1 MASFDRIEEELSA
14 LETGGGLQGTPPVL
28 ELELEAFN
36 GPLDLLLA
44 LIDKQKI
51 DIYDIP
57 IASITEQYMAYLAAM
72 VTPDMD
78 VASDFLVMAATLLQ
92 IKSRLLLPK
101 QKVDGEWDDDPRG
114 ELVLRLLEYRR
125 CRLLAEEL
133 KKRRAMYAD
142 CSFRLP
148 ESAAH
153 LGIDLAPE
161 LVGDIQLV
169 AAKFFKAASSLNE
182 RNTLRFNDLSER
194 LKHILRREKVSL
206 LDKLRLIWRKLRQGG
221 QFLFSD
227 LFPKKAGKTERV
239 TAFLAVLELLRG
251 RRIDAKQT
259 GPFEPI
265 ELFLPERSSTS
276 ASETD
281 RSDEAEFSEWIENS
295 ELGKEVEAYGN

>member
-1 MASFDRIEEELSA
+1 MRGA
-14 LETGGGLQGTPPVL
+14 PPVL
-28 ELELEAFN
+28 ELELEVFS

-57 IASITEQYMAYLAAM
+57 IADITEQYMAYLAAM

-78 VASDFLVMAATLLQ
+78 VTSDFLVMAATLLQ

-101 QKVDGEWDDDPRG
+101 QSVEGEMADDPRE

-148 ESAAH
+148 ESAAR
-153 LGIDLAPE
+153 LGIEIPTE
-161 LVGDIQLV
+161 PRGDRQLL
-169 AAKFFKAASSLNE
+169 AAKFFTAASALNE

-194 LKHILRREKVSL
+194 IKHILRREKVSL
-206 LDKLRLIWRKLRQGG
+206 LDKLRLIWRKLRKGG
-221 QFLFSD
+221 RFLFSD
-227 LFPKKAGKTERV
+227 LFPAKTGRTERV
-239 TAFLAVLELLRG
+239 TGFLAVLELLRG
-251 RRIDAKQT
+251 RRIDARQE
-259 GPFEPI
+259 GPFQPI
-265 ELFLPERSSTS
+265 ELFLPEADSDSGS
-276 ASETD
+276 ASNL
-281 RSDEAEFSEWIENS
+281 SDEADFLAWIENS
-295 ELGKEVEAYGN
+295 ELSKENEAYGD

>member
-1 MASFDRIEEELSA
+1 MRTASK
-14 LETGGGLQGTPPVL
+14 GLD
-28 ELELEAFN
+28 LELEAFN

-57 IASITEQYMAYLAAM
+57 IASITEQYMAYLAEM

-101 QKVDGEWDDDPRG
+101 QNADGELEGDPRE

-133 KKRRAMYAD
+133 KKRRALYAD

-148 ESAAH
+148 ESAAG
-153 LGIDLAPE
+153 LGIELKPE
-161 LVGDIQLV
+161 LLGDMQLLV
-169 AAKFFKAASSLNE
+169 AKFYKAASALNE
-182 RNTLRFNDLSER
+182 RNTLRYNDLSER
-194 LKHILRREKVSL
+194 LTHILRREKVSL
-206 LDKLRLIWRKLRQGG
+206 VDKLRLIWRKLRKGG
-221 QFLFSD
+221 RFLFSD
-227 LFPKKAGKTERV
+227 LFSSRAGKTERV

-251 RRIDAKQT
+251 RRIDVQQA
-259 GPFEPI
+259 GPFQPM
-265 ELFLPERSSTS
+265 ELFIPDADVAAAALGTG
-276 ASETD
+276 ALTD
-281 RSDEAEFSEWIENS
+281 LGDEAEFSAWIESS
-295 ELGKEVEAYGN
+295 ELSKEGEAYGE